1 MQTRQ
6 VKHRFGDSGKGLIQE
21 EIRMDSIKLIFC
33 AAAAAALDV
42 CALVMII
49 TAYREKK
56 LGARRWRKI
65 SGGMELVEPGI
76 TYPLECDE
84 ILIGRHAS
92 ADIRIPDM
100 SVSRYHALL
109 TVSNGVWSIS
119 DIGSKSGVYVNGNLV
134 KYARLRENDVIKLGN
149 RRLTIRKRRDEDV

>member
-1 MQTRQ
+1 
-6 VKHRFGDSGKGLIQE
+6 
-21 EIRMDSIKLIFC
+21 MDSLKMLIC
-33 AAAAAALDV
+33 VAAAAALDI
-42 CALVMII
+42 CAIVMIL

-56 LGARRWRKI
+56 IGLKRWNKI
-65 SGGMELVEPGI
+65 SSEMELVEPGI

-100 SVSRYHALL
+100 SVSRYHAVM
-109 TVSNGVWSIS
+109 TVTNGVWSIK

-134 KYARLRENDVIKLGN
+134 KQARLHENDVIKLGG
-149 RRLTIRKRRDEDV
+149 RRLTLRKRRERDV